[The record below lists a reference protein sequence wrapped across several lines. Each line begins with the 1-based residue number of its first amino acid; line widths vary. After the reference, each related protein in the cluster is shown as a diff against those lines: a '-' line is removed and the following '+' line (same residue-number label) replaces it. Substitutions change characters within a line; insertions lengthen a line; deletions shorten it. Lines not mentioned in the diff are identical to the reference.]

1 MIKRFLWVTL
11 FLLPLTIVIAKSYN
25 EIRVAVFPQDAK
37 ILLIDAQNKTNQLK
51 FKVTFPVQQNAEYK
65 VVLSAKGY
73 APKTIQTK
81 IIKQST
87 YISEKLEKKWGGL
100 TLVKT
105 LPVSGNPKS
114 IMFLDDDRFIA
125 NAMTGCGFD
134 LYSLSLMKRI
144 KIFNDFSKQYCPIS
158 GFVEGLVDKEQNEF
172 YIMQLYAYK
181 WHVFDLT
188 TMKYKK
194 SITAKGNWSKVIAKS
209 DKYLFF
215 SNWLSKDIAVY
226 DRFTK
231 KFVQFIKVAGIPRG
245 LAITPDQKY
254 LYAAIFDGS
263 FIQKIDLA
271 TLKVVKTITL
281 AAGKGN
287 ARHLIIDEVHNLMY
301 ISDMGK
307 DLIFKYDLA
316 ADKVISSVKVY
327 TKPNNIV
334 LSPDLSTIFV
344 ACRGPNGPNGYTNKG
359 IEFGKVWAIDAKTMT
374 AYNWVW
380 GGNQPTGLDIS
391 PDGQYLLLG
400 DFLDNTIEVFKINY
414 ALLKSKVED

>member
-11 FLLPLTIVIAKSYN
+11 FLLPLSIVIAKSYY

-73 APKTIQTK
+73 TPKTIQTK

-114 IMFLDDDRFIA
+114 ILFLDDDRFIA

-263 FIQKIDLA
+263 FIQKIDLTA
-271 TLKVVKTITL
+271 LKVVKTITL

-414 ALLKSKVED
+414 ALLKSKEED

>member
-1 MIKRFLWVTL
+1 MMKRFLWVTI
-11 FLLPLTIVIAKSYN
+11 FLLPLTIVIAKSYF

-37 ILLIDAQNKTNQLK
+37 ILLIDSQNRTNQLS
-51 FKVTFPVQQNAEYK
+51 FKNSLPVPPNSEYTI
-65 VVLSAKGY
+65 VLSAKGY
-73 APKTIQTK
+73 YPMTIKTK
-81 IIKQST
+81 VDKQKT
-87 YISEKLEKKWGGL
+87 YIEEKLEKKWGGL
-100 TLVKT
+100 TLVKK

-114 IMFLDDDRFIA
+114 IMFLDSDRFIA
-125 NAMTGCGFD
+125 NAMTGFGFD

-188 TMKYKK
+188 TMQYKK
-194 SITAKGNWSKVIAKS
+194 SVTAKGNWSKVIAKS
-209 DKYLFF
+209 EKYLFF

-231 KFVQFIKVAGIPRG
+231 IFIRSIKVAGVPRG
-245 LAITPDQKY
+245 LVVTPDQKY
-254 LYAAIFDGS
+254 LYTAIFDGS

-271 TLKVVKTITL
+271 TFKVIKTITL
-281 AAGKGN
+281 APGKGN
-287 ARHLIIDEVHNLMY
+287 ARHLIIDEVNNLMY

-316 ADKVISSVKVY
+316 TDKVIASTKVY

-334 LSPDLSTIFV
+334 LSPDLSTLFV

-359 IEFGKVWAIDAKTMT
+359 IEYGKVWVIDTKTMK

-391 PDGQYLLLG
+391 PNGQYLALG
-400 DFLDNTIEVFKINY
+400 DFLDNTIEVYKINY
-414 ALLKSKVED
+414 SLLNSKEEE

>member
-73 APKTIQTK
+73 TPKTIQTK

-263 FIQKIDLA
+263 FIQKIDLTA
-271 TLKVVKTITL
+271 LKVVKTITL

-414 ALLKSKVED
+414 ALLKSKEED